1 MSSETGYVSIAKN
14 IRDRC
19 EELKETHIISIT
31 DFEFIM
37 IVKEDYINAKFELY
51 NTISKHPNVNR
62 NELIKAVINFKT
74 FLENQKYSLLLGN
87 YTSLINIFC
96 NLDCED
102 LFKNILSELN
112 FKKLQIK
119 NKVYSPILYFY
130 CRNNKYIDALASF
143 RKMEELDIVVEN
155 DYINILTLFKT
166 HTEIYNNFVN
176 KYMNRFGVP
185 QHEGII
191 EILRATRSNIVNSHK
206 CSHCNC
212 KLQTLDNVLV
222 RRQLLDSIDKH
233 VINTNCGR
241 DKNRLSKTTIE
252 NGQNVWRQFTQT
264 IKRTKFNYVID
275 FFNVNCKF
283 IPQHV
288 ENKGVNIYEFR
299 KLLNNNRL
307 KGKKILCPISE
318 RHFQNSQF
326 YKFEQMCKREFTNVI
341 IFKVPYGYND
351 DWYWLY
357 ASLYH
362 NSFLLTEDNCDDHRA
377 IHTNSIEEKNFFDM
391 WKNDHVVKFIN
402 NINSYSLEFP
412 KPYSERLQIDSLCSK
427 IHFPLG
433 GEWFCAN
440 L

>member
-37 IVKEDYINAKFELY
+37 IVKEDYINAQFELY
-51 NTISKHPNVNR
+51 NTISRHPNINTDTLLVAVMSFKDF
-62 NELIKAVINFKT
+62 IKNK
-74 FLENQKYSLLLGN
+74 NYSLLLGN

-96 NLDCED
+96 KLNCEEH
-102 LFKNILSELN
+102 LQETLSELN
-112 FKKLQIK
+112 LQKLQIK

-130 CRNNKYIDALASF
+130 CRNNRYIDALELF
-143 RKMEELDIVVEN
+143 EKMKELDIVVEN
-155 DYINILTLFKT
+155 DYINMLTLFKT
-166 HTEIYNNFVN
+166 HTEIYDNFLN
-176 KYMNRFGVP
+176 KYMNRFGAP

-191 EILRATRSNIVNSHK
+191 KVLHATHVNIVNNHK
-206 CSHCNC
+206 CSHCNS
-212 KLQTLDNVLV
+212 KLQSLDNVLV

-233 VINTNCGR
+233 VVNTYCGR

-252 NGQNVWRQFTQT
+252 NGKNIWRQFIQI

-318 RHFQNSQF
+318 RHYQNLQF

-362 NSFLLTEDNCDDHRA
+362 NSLLLTEDNCDDHRA

-391 WKNDHVVKFIN
+391 WKNDHIVKIKKDN
-402 NINSYSLEFP
+402 TSYSLEFP
-412 KPYSERLQIDSLCSK
+412 KPYSERLQIDSFSSK
-427 IHFPLG
+427 IHFPFKG
-433 GEWFCAN
+433 KWFCAN